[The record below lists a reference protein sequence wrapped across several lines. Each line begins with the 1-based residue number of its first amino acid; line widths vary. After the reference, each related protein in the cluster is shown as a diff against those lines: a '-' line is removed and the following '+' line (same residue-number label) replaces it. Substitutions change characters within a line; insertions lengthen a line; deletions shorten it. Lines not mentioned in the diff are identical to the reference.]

1 MFSNLLDITGFFVS
15 VLINLLLIA
24 LICYYFKRKI
34 DNLEFSQSE
43 QAKTL
48 YALLSQQNS
57 MPSDN
62 IGESKNV
69 VMSVNDV
76 MGGLDLTQL
85 TQGGH
90 NEHEHDES
98 NLNIGDGSSDG
109 SESESESEE
118 DENEEDVNEEDVNE
132 EDESEPAQVVLE
144 EVKMEETQQDDFVSD
159 NTLVTDIDESDV
171 IKVDTSFHVN
181 EVDEM
186 VTGEEDVATE
196 ETVMENVETNIET
209 NTENY
214 GKMTIKELRSVLA
227 EKGIHAKS
235 SMNKGDIINIL
246 KGTTS
251 MSIEEDNLET

>member
-1 MFSNLLDITGFFVS
+1 
-15 VLINLLLIA
+15 
-24 LICYYFKRKI
+24 
-34 DNLEFSQSE
+34 
-43 QAKTL
+43 
-48 YALLSQQNS
+48 
-57 MPSDN
+57 
-62 IGESKNV
+62 
-69 VMSVNDV
+69 
-76 MGGLDLTQL
+76 
-85 TQGGH
+85 
-90 NEHEHDES
+90 
-98 NLNIGDGSSDG
+98 
-109 SESESESEE
+109 
-118 DENEEDVNEEDVNE
+118 
-132 EDESEPAQVVLE
+132 
-144 EVKMEETQQDDFVSD
+144 MEETQQDNFVSD
-159 NTLVTDIDESDV
+159 NTVVTDIDESDV

-251 MSIEEDNLET
+251 MSIEQDNLET

>member
-62 IGESKNV
+62 IGESKNI

-118 DENEEDVNEEDVNE
+118 DENEEDENE

-144 EVKMEETQQDDFVSD
+144 EVQMEETQQDNFVSD
-159 NTLVTDIDESDV
+159 NTVVTEIDESDV

-181 EVDEM
+181 EVEETVANEEQ
-186 VTGEEDVATE
+186 VTTE
-196 ETVMENVETNIET
+196 ESVMENVETNIET

-251 MSIEEDNLET
+251 MSIEQDNLET